1 MTYLAGELHTPG
13 LTGVRYRW
21 AVLAAGTLSQTSF
34 SALAIGLPVL
44 VPTLREEYD
53 LSLGQIGVV
62 LGAEWMG
69 ALVTMLPWGIAADR
83 FGERV
88 VLALGLGACAAFLV
102 GAAYAPDFGSLVAL
116 LALAGAAGASVN
128 SASGRAVMHWFTA
141 DERGLALG
149 VRQTAVPLGGL
160 IAALALPP
168 LISDGDATAGFLFFA
183 VLCVV
188 GAVVG
193 AAVIRGRAEVA
204 PRARDRDVDAA
215 AHAAR
220 RPPLAPLRRRRHL
233 RVLPDRRDRVRRRV
247 PARRARAQ
255 RARRGARDRGVAGAG
270 RRLPHRDGPVVRHR
284 GLADPAAPAGGRRHR
299 RRAGRDRRAGRR
311 AALAARAGAGTR
323 GRALDGLE
331 RARVRRRRGARRR
344 GAERRGDR
352 LPAVGAERRRDRR
365 AHRLRRVGRRA
376 RPGRSRSCSPR
387 SCRSRGGSCCVRC
400 APTRL
405 RACGSSSASTS
416 CTRSA
421 VDPAQTVHIR
431 RRPRTRRTVSP
442 PSGSRTPASRRRSTG
457 TAT

>member
-1 MTYLAGELHTPG
+1 M
-13 LTGVRYRW
+13 RYRW
-21 AVLAAGTLSQTSF
+21 AVLAAGHVSQTSF

-62 LGAEWMG
+62 LGAEWIG

-83 FGERV
+83 YGERV

-193 AAVIRGRAEVA
+193 ATVIRGRADVTHEHELETSTLLSTL
-204 PRARDRDVDAA
+204 RDGRLWRLSVGAGIYVYSQIAVIGFGVVFLHDEHGLSERDAA
-215 AHAAR
+215 LVIAASQV
-220 RPPLAPLRRRRHL
+220 LAVGFRI
-233 RVLPDRRDRVRRRV
+233 
-247 PARRARAQ
+247 
-255 RARRGARDRGVAGAG
+255 GTG
-270 RRLPHRDGPVVRHR
+270 RWSDVV
-284 GLADPAAPAGGRRHR
+284 GLADPAAPDGGRRHR
-299 RRAGRDRRAGRR
+299 RRAGGDRSAVRR
-311 AALAARAGAGTR
+311 AALAARPAFWRSREGSPWAGTR
-323 GRALDGLE
+323 
-331 RARVRRRRGARRR
+331 
-344 GAERRGDR
+344 
-352 LPAVGAERRRDRR
+352 
-365 AHRLRRVGRRA
+365 
-376 RPGRSRSCSPR
+376 SRSPLPR
-387 SCRSRGGSCCVRC
+387 SSQARLEAALRS
-400 APTRL
+400 A
-405 RACGSSSASTS
+405 SSS
-416 CTRSA
+416 RS
-421 VDPAQTVHIR
+421 
-431 RRPRTRRTVSP
+431 
-442 PSGSRTPASRRRSTG
+442 
-457 TAT
+457 

>member
-1 MTYLAGELHTPG
+1 M
-13 LTGVRYRW
+13 RYRW

-44 VPTLREEYD
+44 VPTLRDEYD

-102 GAAYAPDFGSLVAL
+102 GAAYAPDFGSLVVL

-193 AAVIRGRAEVA
+193 AVVIRGRAEVLHEHEIETSTLL
-204 PRARDRDVDAA
+204 RTLRDGHLWRLSVGAGIYVYSQIAVIGFGVVFLHDEHGLSERDAA
-215 AHAAR
+215 LVIAGSQVLAVGFRIGTGRWSDIVGSRIRPLRQVGVVIAVGLAATAALSGGPLWLLVPVLALAGGLSMGWNALAFAAAAELAGAAR
-220 RPPLAPLRRRRHL
+220 SGAAIGFQQSVLSGVGIVAPIVFAASVSGTSWAVAFLLAALVPLAGRLVLRPLR
-233 RVLPDRRDRVRRRV
+233 
-247 PARRARAQ
+247 
-255 RARRGARDRGVAGAG
+255 
-270 RRLPHRDGPVVRHR
+270 
-284 GLADPAAPAGGRRHR
+284 
-299 RRAGRDRRAGRR
+299 
-311 AALAARAGAGTR
+311 
-323 GRALDGLE
+323 
-331 RARVRRRRGARRR
+331 
-344 GAERRGDR
+344 
-352 LPAVGAERRRDRR
+352 
-365 AHRLRRVGRRA
+365 AH
-376 RPGRSRSCSPR
+376 
-387 SCRSRGGSCCVRC
+387 
-400 APTRL
+400 
-405 RACGSSSASTS
+405 
-416 CTRSA
+416 
-421 VDPAQTVHIR
+421 
-431 RRPRTRRTVSP
+431 
-442 PSGSRTPASRRRSTG
+442 
-457 TAT
+457 

>member
-1 MTYLAGELHTPG
+1 M
-13 LTGVRYRW
+13 RYRW

-44 VPTLREEYD
+44 VPTLRDEYD

-102 GAAYAPDFGSLVAL
+102 GAAYAPDFGSLVVL

-128 SASGRAVMHWFTA
+128 SASGRAVMQWFAA

-193 AAVIRGRAEVA
+193 AVVIRGRAEVLHEHEYEIETSTLL
-204 PRARDRDVDAA
+204 RTLRDGHLWRLSVGAGIYVYSQIAVIGFGVVFLHDEHGLSERDAA
-215 AHAAR
+215 LVIAGSQVLAVGFRIGTGRWSDIVGSRVRPLRQVGVVIAVGLAATAALSGGPLWLLVPVLALAGGLSMGWNALAFAAAAELAGAAR
-220 RPPLAPLRRRRHL
+220 SGAAIGFQQSVLSGVGIVAPIVFAASVSGTSWAVAFLLAALVPLAGRLVLRPLR
-233 RVLPDRRDRVRRRV
+233 
-247 PARRARAQ
+247 
-255 RARRGARDRGVAGAG
+255 
-270 RRLPHRDGPVVRHR
+270 
-284 GLADPAAPAGGRRHR
+284 
-299 RRAGRDRRAGRR
+299 
-311 AALAARAGAGTR
+311 
-323 GRALDGLE
+323 
-331 RARVRRRRGARRR
+331 
-344 GAERRGDR
+344 
-352 LPAVGAERRRDRR
+352 
-365 AHRLRRVGRRA
+365 AH
-376 RPGRSRSCSPR
+376 
-387 SCRSRGGSCCVRC
+387 
-400 APTRL
+400 
-405 RACGSSSASTS
+405 
-416 CTRSA
+416 
-421 VDPAQTVHIR
+421 
-431 RRPRTRRTVSP
+431 
-442 PSGSRTPASRRRSTG
+442 
-457 TAT
+457 